1 MMDKKS
7 HGHEGLSGIGEK
19 SGDGWLWQV
28 RINLADEFA
37 TAARAD
43 LNDPKLAGL
52 KTVLDKHGV
61 TLKNQF
67 DAFAGFCAEA
77 EANNNT
83 DTTLYRW
90 TKDLVDNPAKK
101 AQYAPRFTVY
111 QGDAQI
117 YSKELADAVELD
129 LRPLRDSGMIA
140 VISKINSNP
149 ARNPQAPAKFE
160 KK

>member
-1 MMDKKS
+1 MNKQS

-37 TAARAD
+37 AVARKD
-43 LNDPKLAGL
+43 LDAPELAPL
-52 KTVLDKHGV
+52 KALLDKHGV

-77 EANNNT
+77 EANKET
-83 DTTLYRW
+83 DSTLYRW
-90 TKDLVDNPAKK
+90 TKDLVDNPDKQV
-101 AQYAPRFTVY
+101 QYAPRFTVY

-117 YSKELADAVELD
+117 YSKDLADAVELD
-129 LRPLRDSGMIA
+129 LRPLRDSGMVA
-140 VISKINSNP
+140 VISKIDSNP
-149 ARNPQAPAKFE
+149 ARNPQAPAKFQ
-160 KK
+160 K